1 MSSSTTPTP
10 LYIGDTYTK
19 TVRLRSAETNL
30 PISIVGYTFYYTLK
44 QHKDDTDAQAL
55 LSQDV
60 TVTTEDVT
68 GEMTFTFTHDDTKAL
83 PVCNAY
89 AEVKFKDVGGTVRTV
104 EQTRKQIKDS
114 YRDTIS

>member
-1 MSSSTTPTP
+1 MSSFTPQP
-10 LYIGDTYTK
+10 LYAGDTYTK
-19 TVRLRSAETNL
+19 TVRLRSADTNL
-30 PISIVGYTFYYTLK
+30 PISILGYTFYYTLK

-55 LSQDV
+55 LTQDV

-68 GEMTFTFTHDDTKAL
+68 GEMTFTFTHDDTKDL

-89 AEVKFKDVGGTVRTV
+89 AEVKFKDASGIVRTV

-114 YRDTIS
+114 YRDSLE